1 LEAKAMFPAIIRR
14 IVAVYEAHVAMMQA
28 QGGFC
33 EPIASPHS
41 DEPAINHWNGTLRGD
56 TNRSAL
62 PLSDDLPAIGSIARG
77 VDLDAR
83 LRVFD
88 FDGVLATASR
98 EVWHMI
104 EPDIRSI
111 SEAYWQ
117 QWLRCFGD
125 QRPWAAH
132 DTAKMIDIGCA
143 FLRHRFLDTGGRAWV
158 ESIERSVAAAYR
170 ADVSP
175 LALLSMIS
183 ASDHAALGVLL
194 RRCASDDARLPMMI
208 DTLMRLSALEGEL
221 TSAIYGEYSAHSTRI
236 ARDRLAVD
244 FRHGIAATVKDTRI
258 EGGHLSA
265 QATDAS
271 SSARGV
277 LGKASEVAAAAE
289 QSALAMRDAAS
300 TAAGLIRAIE
310 DARAEVE
317 AAADI
322 ATRAAGQADE
332 AVGVSE
338 MLSEH
343 ARSIESI
350 LGLIRDIAGQ
360 TNLLALNATIEAARA
375 GDAGRGFAVVA
386 QEVKSLANQTA
397 RATDDIAAKIGAI
410 QTATRVTVDANAGIR
425 TTIGEVQSSA
435 TRIRRA
441 MEAQAQTV
449 TAITAAVDETALAAD
464 SMSSTIAAI
473 HADTEAVAGEIDG
486 IHAGFDRLAGRLAL
500 LTGSAEEFAARV
512 AA

>member
-1 LEAKAMFPAIIRR
+1 M
-14 IVAVYEAHVAMMQA
+14 
-28 QGGFC
+28 
-33 EPIASPHS
+33 
-41 DEPAINHWNGTLRGD
+41 
-56 TNRSAL
+56 
-62 PLSDDLPAIGSIARG
+62 SDDLPAIGSAARQL
-77 VDLDAR
+77 DLAAR

-88 FDGVLATASR
+88 LDGSLVAASR
-98 EVWHMI
+98 EAWTI
-104 EPDIRSI
+104 LEPEITAV

-117 QWLRCFGD
+117 QWLRCFDD
-125 QRPWAAH
+125 QRTWAPA
-132 DTAKMIDIGCA
+132 DTARMIEIGRT
-143 FLRHRFLDTGGRAWV
+143 FLRNRFLDTAGFGWI
-158 ESIERSVAAAYR
+158 ESIERSVAAAYQ

-175 LALLSMIS
+175 MALLSMIS
-183 ASDHAALGVLL
+183 ASDRAALGVLL
-194 RRCASDDARLPMMI
+194 RRCDRDDARLPIVI
-208 DTLMRLSALEGEL
+208 DTLMRLSALEGEI
-221 TSAIYGEYSAHSTRI
+221 TVEIYNHYRKHSARV

-244 FRHGIAATVKDTRI
+244 FRDGIAAAVEETTA
-258 EGGHLSA
+258 EGGSLRD
-265 QATDAS
+265 QASGAS

-289 QSALAMRDAAS
+289 QSAMAMRDAAS

-317 AAADI
+317 AAAEI
-322 ATRAAGQADE
+322 ATRAAGQADQ

-338 MLSEH
+338 MLSDH
-343 ARSIESI
+343 AKSIESI

-397 RATDDIAAKIGAI
+397 RATDDIAAKIAAI
-410 QTATRVTVDANAGIR
+410 QSATRVTVDASAGIR
-425 TTIGEVQSSA
+425 ATIGDVQSSA
-435 TRIRRA
+435 TRIRYA

-464 SMSSTIAAI
+464 SMSGTIAAI
-473 HADTEAVAGEIDG
+473 HADTESVAGEIDSLG
-486 IHAGFDRLAGRLAL
+486 AGFDRLAGRLGAL
-500 LTGSAEEFAARV
+500 NGSASDFATRV